1 MCIYAYIFNN
11 PNLSIFVS
19 QDLKM
24 FCLQAP
30 GLLLHCPSYPLL
42 SNQRILG
49 PVSCSTS
56 PRPRFSATL
65 LTAAF
70 CSSLFP
76 CISNVLLP
84 CSCVLLQRAP
94 ARSRQR
100 SGGSCYAFPVTS
112 VFSSE
117 SLCLSKISRLK
128 NSLGICCY
136 AALSAANAL
145 HRNMNNTIQLF

>member
-1 MCIYAYIFNN
+1 MSNILDNSNLIIFH
-11 PNLSIFVS
+11 S
-19 QDLKM
+19 QILKT

-30 GLLLHCPSYPLL
+30 GLLLDCHSYPLL

-49 PVSCSTS
+49 AVSCNTS
-56 PRPRFSATL
+56 PQPRFCVTL
-65 LTAAF
+65 LTATF
-70 CSSLFP
+70 CSSLFL

-94 ARSRQR
+94 TRSRQR
-100 SGGSCYAFPVTS
+100 SGGSCYAFPVTF

-117 SLCLSKISRLK
+117 SLCLSKISRLE
-128 NSLGICCY
+128 NSLGISCY

-145 HRNMNNTIQLF
+145 HRNTNDTIQLF